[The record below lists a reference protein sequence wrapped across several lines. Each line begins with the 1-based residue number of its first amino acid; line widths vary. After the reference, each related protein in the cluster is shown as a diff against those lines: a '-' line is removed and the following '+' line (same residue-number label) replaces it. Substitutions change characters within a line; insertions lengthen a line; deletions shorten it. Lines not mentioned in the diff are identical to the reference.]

1 MTRVNIMSENTKSF
15 RYQTQIPIRYRDMD
29 TLGHVNN
36 VVYLSYIEQSR
47 IEYFADLELWD
58 GDANELGLILAKSI
72 VSYRAPLTMHD
83 KIVQIDTRISRL
95 GNKSFD
101 MEHQLS
107 CVRDEEIIIIA
118 DAQIVMVVF
127 DYISNQTIVIPDVW
141 RKRIAEYEESLKN

>member
-1 MTRVNIMSENTKSF
+1 MSDTPEIF

-36 VVYLSYIEQSR
+36 VVYLTYIEQAR

-58 GDANELGLILAKSI
+58 GDANELGLILAKST

-83 KIVQIDTRISRL
+83 RIVQIDTRISRL

-107 CVRDEEIIIIA
+107 CVRDDEVIIVA

-127 DYISNQTIVIPDVW
+127 DYIGNQTIAIPDVW
-141 RKRIAEYEESLKN
+141 RKRIKDHEGSSIS